1 MSDFE
6 VGDRVKVRK
15 LQGEFKVTGLRRV
28 GRIKPRYQMKLIPD
42 TGGYL
47 EETEA
52 FSEDMQLAPRPEPA
66 PELALAPDPPAP
78 DKPAQ
83 DQPDASPDAAA
94 PAAERS
100 AADAISS
107 PGDTNFALDAGAFGG
122 ELDEYSPGA
131 QIDHTHDPEGPGEE
145 DGPWADGWEKRSGQ
159 SPKRKKLRPPTD
171 SIFYHQLK
179 DIMYSGR
186 FAILDDADDEAL
198 NALDKNTPVGV
209 AATRERNGSAVWI
222 IVADGRLRKA
232 MLEMFYPTEAHE
244 ESRAIEHAVMLALRE
259 VPIRTPDLEVLLLQL

>member
-52 FSEDMQLAPRPEPA
+52 FSEDMQLVPVPEPA
-66 PELALAPDPPAP
+66 PELSLAPDPPAP
-78 DKPAQ
+78 HSAPQVLALADG
-83 DQPDASPDAAA
+83 SPAA

-131 QIDHTHDPEGPGEE
+131 QVDHTHDPEGPGEE
-145 DGPWADGWEKRSGQ
+145 DGEWAEGWKERSGLT
-159 SPKRKKLRPPTD
+159 RKKLRAAPAD
-171 SIFYHQLK
+171 SIPYSKLK

-186 FAILDDADDEAL
+186 FKGLDDADDEAL
-198 NALDKNTPVGV
+198 NGLDKNTPVAV
-209 AATRERNGSAVWI
+209 VATRERNGSAIWI
-222 IVADGRLRKA
+222 IVVDGEDRRA
-232 MLEMFYPTEAHE
+232 ILEAFYPVDARE